1 VTDDVFDLAACISY
15 ERDATR
21 DFVDVLRREQH
32 ALQEADISLLPAL
45 AAEKARQAQY
55 LTELADARNCW
66 LTTRGQL
73 KDRRGVEHVL
83 EDLPAAAEVWNE
95 LLQLAE
101 TANRL
106 NKINGT
112 LISQRLRYVQQR
124 LSVLQAPISSL
135 PHAGLY
141 TANGQPQSFSGGRC
155 LAEG

>member
-1 VTDDVFDLAACISY
+1 MTDDVFDLVACISH

-21 DFVDVLRREQH
+21 DFVEVLRREQH
-32 ALQEADISLLPAL
+32 ALQQADTSLLPAL

-73 KDRRGVEHVL
+73 KGRSGMEHAL
-83 EDLPAAAEVWNE
+83 QDLSAAADAWND

-101 TANRL
+101 TAEQL

-112 LISQRLRYVQQR
+112 LIRQRLRYVQQR
-124 LSVLQAPISSL
+124 LEVLQSPMSSV
-135 PHAGLY
+135 PATALY
-141 TANGQPQSFSGGRC
+141 GPNGQHQPFSGGRC